1 MAIAE
6 SLKRFRGQFG
16 LSQKAVA
23 EKIGITQPAYSQ
35 YEFNYHK
42 DKPKTPSADVVI
54 KLSKA
59 FNVSSDYL
67 LGLTDDPTPPQRTKE
82 IKPAD
87 APPNNDSDNNSELV
101 ALRSELAR
109 IKSALAD
116 NGIKI

>member
-1 MAIAE
+1 MTILE
-6 SLKRFRGQFG
+6 SLKRFRKEFG
-16 LSQKAVA
+16 LTQKEVA
-23 EKIGITQPAYSQ
+23 KSLGITQPAYSQ
-35 YEFNYHK
+35 YEFLFNG
-42 DKPKTPSADVVI
+42 KPKTPRTDVI
-54 KLSKA
+54 KKLA
-59 FNVSSDYL
+59 TAYNVSADYL